1 MVFSAVR
8 FICCLLVDDVPR
20 VWDIGEGGNWRGK
33 HMCAC
38 TICVLVTVLGSL
50 VPADGS
56 DCRVCAVRVCMLS
69 CTCDCCVW
77 VGRCVGGW
85 VGGWMGGCI
94 TSSAASSVKS
104 LGVEV
109 ALKFFVLERLIPI
122 VACGFQK
129 LASVIQDLRGDHLWQ
144 WCERSNLK

>member
-1 MVFSAVR
+1 
-8 FICCLLVDDVPR
+8 
-20 VWDIGEGGNWRGK
+20 
-33 HMCAC
+33 
-38 TICVLVTVLGSL
+38 
-50 VPADGS
+50 
-56 DCRVCAVRVCMLS
+56 
-69 CTCDCCVW
+69 
-77 VGRCVGGW
+77 VGGW
-85 VGGWMGGCI
+85 GGVCGGGGGGGGPPRMGGCI